1 MQFMKKTRAVL
12 RAGAVQFGL
21 LALLAAFGT
30 ASSAD
35 APAAGNA
42 DAAMEAFNSAFLVTS
57 DSSAY
62 YKKSIKDSA
71 ADGTWVASLDI
82 MAAEDAYDRTGSPAQ
97 KARVN
102 DLCRTWLKNTPPGSA
117 TEPWKWDGWNDDIGW
132 FTMALVRGYQITGN
146 PEFLTQAENGFNY
159 AFKRGWDTK
168 WNDGGIW
175 EQQIEYC
182 KNGAAINKGTLSND
196 SLGIVACLLYQSTHE
211 AAYRD
216 KATQIYDWERS
227 HLYNS
232 TTGQVNTG
240 VDRDG
245 TVDHGTAVY
254 NQGTFVDYAN
264 YLYQITGKR
273 SYYTDAKQ
281 AIDFTRSKLTTGG
294 ILSNSAGYLNT
305 WADTLARGLGNFVR
319 DNQQWS
325 AYYPW
330 MRQNA
335 DAAWGCRRPDLNI
348 AWNGWTQPTPLDDT
362 LITSKFASAVAWL
375 QYTPPALPRPVAG
388 VYVAGVHALVSKEN
402 GTALDSVPAGVAPRS
417 RNGALGQKWSFSQN
431 ADGSWNI
438 ISHATWRALDDPSA
452 GQVVQSLPSRASSQR
467 WWIAQQPDGTC
478 KIRNQASGLLLG
490 SGKSLGQKS
499 HSKTPLWRLE

>member
-1 MQFMKKTRAVL
+1 MQFMKKTRAAL
-12 RAGAVQFGL
+12 RAGAVQLGL

-42 DAAMEAFNSAFLVTS
+42 DAAMEAFNSAFLITS
-57 DSSAY
+57 DGSAY

-71 ADGTWVASLDI
+71 PDGTWVASLDI

-97 KARVN
+97 KALVG

-146 PEFLTQAENGFNY
+146 PEFLTQAEDGFNY
-159 AFKRGWDTK
+159 ALKRGWDTK

-182 KNGAAINKGTLSND
+182 KGDAKISKETLSND

-211 AAYRD
+211 AAYLDRA
-216 KATQIYDWERS
+216 KQIYDWERS
-227 HLYNS
+227 HLFDSN
-232 TTGQVNTG
+232 TGQVSTG
-240 VDRDG
+240 VSRDG

-273 SYYTDAKQ
+273 SDYDDAKK
-281 AIDFTRSKLTTGG
+281 AIDFTRNKLTTGG
-294 ILSNSAGYLNT
+294 VISNSAGYLNT
-305 WADTLARGLGNFVR
+305 WADAFARGLGHFVR
-319 DNQQWS
+319 DNEQWS

-348 AWNGWTQPTPLDDT
+348 AWNGWTQQTPSDDT
-362 LITSKFASAVAWL
+362 LVTSKFVSAVAWL
-375 QYTPPALPRPVAG
+375 QDTPPAPPVPIAG
-388 VYVAGVHALVSKEN
+388 VYVAGSHAVVSKQN
-402 GTALDSVPAGVAPRS
+402 GKALSGS
-417 RNGALGQKWSFSQN
+417 GLGQKWSFSQN

-438 ISHATWRALDDPSA
+438 ISHATWQALGGP
-452 GQVVQSLPSRASSQR
+452 GQR

-490 SGKSLGQKS
+490 SGKSFAPKS
-499 HSKTPLWRLE
+499 LSSKTPLWRLE